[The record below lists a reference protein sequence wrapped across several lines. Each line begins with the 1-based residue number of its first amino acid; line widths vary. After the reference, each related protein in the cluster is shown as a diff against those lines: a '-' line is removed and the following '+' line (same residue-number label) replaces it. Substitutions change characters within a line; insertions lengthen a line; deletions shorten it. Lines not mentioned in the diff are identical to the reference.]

1 MATNTRV
8 IAQNSLFLY
17 VRLAITL
24 LIGFITVRIV
34 LRELGQVDFGV
45 YNVVS
50 GFVAMLAFINNALS
64 STTQRFLS
72 YEIGKGDDG
81 RLKSVFQTN
90 IALYVYLCIVVVIIG
105 ETFGLWFINNKLD
118 IPSDRVAAANWVYQF
133 SLITLVFS
141 VLQSPYNA
149 AIIAHEEMK
158 VYAWVSIAEAVLK
171 ISLVLCLHYFMGDKL
186 ILYGIFISLV
196 STIVFVFYY
205 LFSKRRFEECVFSL
219 IVEKEEFKSIASYA
233 GWNVF
238 GAFSNIISGQGLN
251 VLLNIF
257 FGVLVNTARGIA
269 YQIDSAING
278 FVQNFYTAVRP
289 QLIQSV
295 AENNKEAVSFL
306 VMFSTKV
313 GFFLMSLLGVIFA
326 IEMPTILEVWLGEYS
341 GLMVVFSRIVLVAF
355 LFGILVIPLNTVI
368 NGTGNVMAFNLSN
381 GLLTICNLPISYLLL
396 FFFHNETIPFFVLVA
411 INIIRWINA
420 IIQTR
425 KVFRIDFRHYYRL
438 CFRLILSTAIV
449 VLLGVL
455 VHHSIDNSLIRFL
468 SVLFSVSFFYSIIAW
483 FYILDYHDRERLRSY
498 ISNLVSRE

>member
-72 YEIGKGDDG
+72 YEIGKGDDR

-118 IPSDRVAAANWVYQF
+118 IPSDRVAAANWIYQF

-158 VYAWVSIAEAVLK
+158 VYAWVSIAEAVLN
-171 ISLVLCLHYFMGDKL
+171 ICLVLSLHFFMGDKL

-196 STIVFVFYY
+196 SAIVFVFYY
-205 LFSKRRFEECVFSL
+205 VYSKRRFEECVFS
-219 IVEKEEFKSIASYA
+219 IA
-233 GWNVF
+233 
-238 GAFSNIISGQGLN
+238 L
-251 VLLNIF
+251 
-257 FGVLVNTARGIA
+257 
-269 YQIDSAING
+269 
-278 FVQNFYTAVRP
+278 
-289 QLIQSV
+289 
-295 AENNKEAVSFL
+295 
-306 VMFSTKV
+306 
-313 GFFLMSLLGVIFA
+313 
-326 IEMPTILEVWLGEYS
+326 
-341 GLMVVFSRIVLVAF
+341 
-355 LFGILVIPLNTVI
+355 
-368 NGTGNVMAFNLSN
+368 
-381 GLLTICNLPISYLLL
+381 
-396 FFFHNETIPFFVLVA
+396 
-411 INIIRWINA
+411 
-420 IIQTR
+420 
-425 KVFRIDFRHYYRL
+425 
-438 CFRLILSTAIV
+438 
-449 VLLGVL
+449 
-455 VHHSIDNSLIRFL
+455 
-468 SVLFSVSFFYSIIAW
+468 
-483 FYILDYHDRERLRSY
+483 
-498 ISNLVSRE
+498 